1 MNQSM
6 SNLKLAERGAII
18 SISTY
23 LLLSAAKLA
32 TGHLL
37 HSSSLV
43 ADGFNNVSDII
54 GNVALLIGIRMAR
67 QPADRDHRF
76 GHWKIEDLASLI
88 TSIIMFYVG
97 FDVLRDTIQ
106 KILSREQTV
115 IDPLG
120 ASLGVVSAAVMFVV
134 YLYNTRLSKK
144 SKSKALKAAAKDNLS
159 DAVTSLGTSIAILAS
174 SFNYPIVDKLVA
186 IIITFFILKTAY
198 DIFIESSFSLSDGF
212 DDRLLE
218 EYQKAIME
226 IPKISKVKSQRGRTY
241 GSNIYLDITLEM
253 NPDLSVY
260 ESHEIADQVESML
273 EERFGVF
280 DTDVHIEPAPI
291 DVHIEPAP
299 IPEDEILDNVYK
311 KLLMREQ
318 LIDQG
323 NQLEELLAED
333 FLYIRQDGEQM
344 DKETYKSEKEL
355 SAAIKD
361 IQITSISQKTK
372 LICYEL
378 DGIIHTSIW
387 RRHETWQNIFHQE
400 TKKEDKQ

>member
-23 LLLSAAKLA
+23 LILSAAKLA

-54 GNVALLIGIRMAR
+54 ANVALLIGIRMAR

-106 KILSREQTV
+106 KILSREQTH

-120 ASLGVVSAAVMFVV
+120 ATLGVLSAAVMFTV

-218 EYQKAIME
+218 DYQKAIME

-260 ESHEIADQVESML
+260 ESHEIADQVEEML
-273 EERFGVF
+273 MERFGIF
-280 DTDVHIEPAPI
+280 DI
-291 DVHIEPAP
+291 DIHIEPAP

-318 LIDQG
+318 LVDQG
-323 NQLEELLAED
+323 SQLDNLLSEE
-333 FLYIRQDGEQM
+333 FFYISQDGRQLNKAEFQAE
-344 DKETYKSEKEL
+344 KSSEKKIKNFEL
-355 SAAIKD
+355 I
-361 IQITSISQKTK
+361 SISHKTK
-372 LICYEL
+372 LIRYQIGDVL
-378 DGIIHTSIW
+378 HTSIW
-387 RRHETWQNIFHQE
+387 RRHENWQNIFHQE
-400 TKKEDKQ
+400 TRKGD

>member
-1 MNQSM
+1 MWP
-6 SNLKLAERGAII
+6 
-18 SISTY
+18 
-23 LLLSAAKLA
+23 
-32 TGHLL
+32 
-37 HSSSLV
+37 
-43 ADGFNNVSDII
+43 
-54 GNVALLIGIRMAR
+54 LIGIRMAR

-106 KILSREQTV
+106 KILSREETV

-120 ASLGVVSAAVMFVV
+120 ATLGIISAAIMFVV

-144 SKSKALKAAAKDNLS
+144 SNSKALKTAAKDNLS
-159 DAVTSLGTSIAILAS
+159 DAVTSLGTAIAILAS

-218 EYQKAIME
+218 DYQKKAIME

-253 NPDLSVY
+253 NPDLSVF

-280 DTDVHIEPAPI
+280 DT

-323 NQLEELLAED
+323 NQLEELLTDD
-333 FLYIRQDGEQM
+333 FVYIRQDGEQM
-344 DKETYKSEKEL
+344 DKEAYKTKKRVKFCYQGHSNYFHQ
-355 SAAIKD
+355 S
-361 IQITSISQKTK
+361 KTK

-400 TKKEDKQ
+400 TKKE

>member
-1 MNQSM
+1 MKQSI

-23 LLLSAAKLA
+23 LLLSTAKLA

-106 KILSREQTV
+106 KILSHEETV

-120 ASLGVVSAAVMFVV
+120 ATLGIMSAAIMFVV

-144 SKSKALKAAAKDNLS
+144 SNSKALKAAAKDNLS
-159 DAVTSLGTSIAILAS
+159 DAVTSLGTTIAILAS

-218 EYQKAIME
+218 DYQKAIME

-260 ESHEIADQVESML
+260 ESHEIADQVEEML
-273 EERFGVF
+273 MERFGIF
-280 DTDVHIEPAPI
+280 DI
-291 DVHIEPAP
+291 DIHIEPAP

-318 LIDQG
+318 LVDQG
-323 NQLEELLAED
+323 SQLDNLLSEE
-333 FLYIRQDGEQM
+333 FFYISQDGRQLNKAEFQAE
-344 DKETYKSEKEL
+344 KSSEKKFKNFEL
-355 SAAIKD
+355 I
-361 IQITSISQKTK
+361 SISHKTK
-372 LICYEL
+372 LIRYQIDDVL
-378 DGIIHTSIW
+378 HTSIW
-387 RRHETWQNIFHQE
+387 RRHENWQNIFHQE
-400 TKKEDKQ
+400 TRKGD

>member
-1 MNQSM
+1 MKQSI
-6 SNLKLAERGAII
+6 SNLKLAERGAIV

-23 LLLSAAKLA
+23 LFLSAAKLA

-106 KILSREQTV
+106 KILSREQTI

-120 ASLGVVSAAVMFVV
+120 AFLGIISAAVMFVV

-174 SFNYPIVDKLVA
+174 SFNYRIVDKLVA

-218 EYQKAIME
+218 DYQKAIME

-260 ESHEIADQVESML
+260 ESHEIAD
-273 EERFGVF
+273 
-280 DTDVHIEPAPI
+280 
-291 DVHIEPAP
+291 
-299 IPEDEILDNVYK
+299 
-311 KLLMREQ
+311 
-318 LIDQG
+318 
-323 NQLEELLAED
+323 
-333 FLYIRQDGEQM
+333 
-344 DKETYKSEKEL
+344 
-355 SAAIKD
+355 
-361 IQITSISQKTK
+361 
-372 LICYEL
+372 
-378 DGIIHTSIW
+378 
-387 RRHETWQNIFHQE
+387 
-400 TKKEDKQ
+400 

>member
-1 MNQSM
+1 MKQSI

-23 LLLSAAKLA
+23 LILSAAKLA

-67 QPADRDHRF
+67 QPADRGHRF

-106 KILSREQTV
+106 KILSREETV

-120 ASLGVVSAAVMFVV
+120 ATLGIISAAIMFVV

-144 SKSKALKAAAKDNLS
+144 SNSKALKAAAKDNLS
-159 DAVTSLGTSIAILAS
+159 DAVTSLGTAIAILAS

-218 EYQKAIME
+218 D
-226 IPKISKVKSQRGRTY
+226 KSQRGRTY

-253 NPDLSVY
+253 NPDLSVF

-273 EERFGVF
+273 ENRFGVF
-280 DTDVHIEPAPI
+280 DT

-323 NQLEELLAED
+323 NQLEELLTDD
-333 FLYIRQDGEQM
+333 FVYIRQDGEQM
-344 DKETYKSEKEL
+344 DKEAYKTKKEL
-355 SAAIKD
+355 NSAIKD

-400 TKKEDKQ
+400 TKKE

>member
-1 MNQSM
+1 MKQSI

-23 LLLSAAKLA
+23 LVLSAAKLA

-106 KILSREQTV
+106 KILGREETV

-120 ASLGVVSAAVMFVV
+120 ATLGIMSAAIMFVV
-134 YLYNTRLSKK
+134 YLYNTGLSKK
-144 SKSKALKAAAKDNLS
+144 SNSKALKAAAKDNLS
-159 DAVTSLGTSIAILAS
+159 DAVTSLGTTIAILAS

-218 EYQKAIME
+218 DYQKAIME

-253 NPDLSVY
+253 NPDLSVF

-291 DVHIEPAP
+291 L
-299 IPEDEILDNVYK
+299 EDEILDNVYK

-323 NQLEELLAED
+323 NQLEELLADD
-333 FLYIRQDGEQM
+333 FVYIRQNGEQM
-344 DKETYKSEKEL
+344 DKEAYKAEKDL
-355 SAAIKD
+355 NSAIKD

-372 LICYEL
+372 LISYEL

-387 RRHETWQNIFHQE
+387 RRHETWQKIFHQE
-400 TKKEDKQ
+400 TKKE